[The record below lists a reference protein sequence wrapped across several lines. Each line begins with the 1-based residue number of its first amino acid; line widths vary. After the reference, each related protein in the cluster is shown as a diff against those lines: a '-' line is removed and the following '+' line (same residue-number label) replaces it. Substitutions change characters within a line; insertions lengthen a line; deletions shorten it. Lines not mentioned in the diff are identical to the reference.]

1 MSFPEDIVHHFD
13 SLLPVAKIIIGRI
26 VKNPAW
32 FQADIIDCFLS
43 ALVCRYRHYVQTGLI
58 SIKIR
63 QWNIYCCSSTLFSMF
78 IFAFFMANY
87 VFFSSV
93 HSVLIHKSVN
103 QSSHS
108 EVVRREIR
116 RSLTKQMYH
125 VGQFCWLFKCR
136 ATRKMIENCLDC
148 IPGLFAALPPAEEA
162 KLRSDAGVRVH
173 FDAYYIWLTDFQLRT
188 LSLGATV

>member
-13 SLLPVAKIIIGRI
+13 SLLSVAKIIIGRI

-32 FQADIIDCFLS
+32 FQADIIDCFFFCISLQIQ
-43 ALVCRYRHYVQTGLI
+43 ALCANWPHLNKDKAMKYLLLLFYVILHVHL
-58 SIKIR
+58 
-63 QWNIYCCSSTLFSMF
+63 C
-78 IFAFFMANY
+78 IFHGKLY

-125 VGQFCWLFKCR
+125 VGQFADFFKCR

-173 FDAYYIWLTDFQLRT
+173 FDAYYI
-188 LSLGATV
+188 